1 MFFSSSIS
9 GVFRTGDCMPPPTV
23 HLTCFCFSPFFF
35 FFFFQELRHAV
46 LRAQRVSSEARD
58 EAAAVK
64 MEQEEQVRKEKKR
77 KHIYTYPPI
86 ACRL

>member
-1 MFFSSSIS
+1 
-9 GVFRTGDCMPPPTV
+9 MPPPTV
-23 HLTCFCFSPFFF
+23 HLTCFCFSPFFVF
-35 FFFFQELRHAV
+35 LFFQELRHAV

-77 KHIYTYPPI
+77 KHIYILILRSLAAYRWTVQESQVV
-86 ACRL
+86 